1 MQFNF
6 IIANFPGKYN
16 TAADYLS
23 RMEMDPNENLILKIR
38 EDVETRPIE
47 VNVQSAEVSED
58 EQVFFTEEG
67 DETEEQIWE
76 RKKLSKK
83 GHNVD
88 ESVIEIDATSENN
101 EQEITNFTHKSRRTN
116 QVLLEQ
122 ARDPILVQ
130 LKTKIQKEEYS
141 EEYL

>member
-1 MQFNF
+1 M
-6 IIANFPGKYN
+6 
-16 TAADYLS
+16 
-23 RMEMDPNENLILKIR
+23 
-38 EDVETRPIE
+38 
-47 VNVQSAEVSED
+47 SED

-130 LKTKIQKEEYS
+130 LKTKIQKEEYF
-141 EEYL
+141 EECL